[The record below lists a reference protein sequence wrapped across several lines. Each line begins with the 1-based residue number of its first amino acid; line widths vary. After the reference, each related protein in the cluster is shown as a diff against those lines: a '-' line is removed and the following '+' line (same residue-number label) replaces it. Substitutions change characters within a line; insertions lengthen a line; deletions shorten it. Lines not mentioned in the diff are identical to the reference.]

1 MAGPAYL
8 RGDFWRI
15 CEGCGFKK
23 RASQTRKRWDGLI
36 VCDDDWE
43 ERHPQDFVKGVV
55 DRQNVPDPR
64 PESVDNFIGAL
75 STTMTEAAAAGA
87 TLLHVASTVR
97 FSANDR
103 IGLLMDGGN
112 EFQAAVQ
119 SVVDSTI
126 LSITTG
132 LPTSISA
139 GASVVNYS
147 AVSSPSL

>member
-8 RGDFWRI
+8 KSDFWRI
-15 CEGCGFKK
+15 CEECGFKM
-23 RASQTRKRWDGLI
+23 RASQTKKRWDGLI
-36 VCDDDWE
+36 VCDADFE
-43 ERHPQDFVKGVV
+43 ERHPQDFVKGVI

-64 PESVDNFIGAL
+64 PEPVDNVIGPL
-75 STTMTEAAAAGA
+75 STAMLQAASAGA
-87 TLLHVASTVR
+87 TLLYVASTVR
-97 FSANDR
+97 FSANDH

-112 EFQAAVQ
+112 EFRAVVQ

-132 LPTSISA
+132 LPTTISA
-139 GASVVNYS
+139 GASVINYS